1 MNFKLGKKAKNEKN
15 LENETEQNS
24 SEQGSETPQ
33 DKASQANANVSE
45 KSPSP
50 EQEMSESTGAV
61 SEHQELQEKADAKEP
76 LKNTAE
82 NLSFS
87 PEKMSFTPDPP
98 EEETPEVSGTSTAS
112 RATEEASTKSELL
125 TAEEHVATAAS
136 IVEAAESEGQ
146 SSEEPAANSA
156 NAASGQGG
164 DSPQNEL
171 LPDSPSEAETSS
183 EEKAADDKAARKAAA
198 ARNRRFL
205 LKLAL
210 GGVFAA
216 LYVLLAMA
224 LAPISYGILQ
234 FRLSEVLVALPLLSS
249 AAVPGVFLGCL
260 IANVLNPQNLGLV
273 DIFGGSLATLAAAC
287 ISYALGRG
295 YRETLSRRREIKLLP
310 EIEQQKIRRSQWW
323 RRFFL
328 LLPPVLLN
336 MFSVGI
342 YLPYLLLEA
351 PSQLEIVGSVTL
363 IGLSEAAVVYG
374 LGLPLL
380 LALERSGLPWQK
392 L

>member
-1 MNFKLGKKAKNEKN
+1 MNFSLGKKARNDKNPQSEAELNASENGSEKFQEEADIKRSRS
-15 LENETEQNS
+15 ENPAHGREQSEAMASEQTGSHEEIDKTKS
-24 SEQGSETPQ
+24 SE
-33 DKASQANANVSE
+33 NA
-45 KSPSP
+45 
-50 EQEMSESTGAV
+50 
-61 SEHQELQEKADAKEP
+61 
-76 LKNTAE
+76 AE

-98 EEETPEVSGTSTAS
+98 KEETPEVSGTSTAS

-136 IVEAAESEGQ
+136 TAEAAESEEQ
-146 SSEEPAANSA
+146 SSEVPAANSA
-156 NAASGQGG
+156 NAASGQDGE
-164 DSPQNEL
+164 SAQNEL

-183 EEKAADDKAARKAAA
+183 EEIAADDKAARKAAA

-216 LYVLLAMA
+216 IYVLLALA

>member
-1 MNFKLGKKAKNEKN
+1 MNFSLGKKARNDKNPQSEAELNASENGSEKFQEEADIKRSRS
-15 LENETEQNS
+15 ENPVHGREQSEAMASEQTGSHEEIDKTKS
-24 SEQGSETPQ
+24 SE
-33 DKASQANANVSE
+33 
-45 KSPSP
+45 
-50 EQEMSESTGAV
+50 
-61 SEHQELQEKADAKEP
+61 
-76 LKNTAE
+76 NTAE

-98 EEETPEVSGTSTAS
+98 EEKASEVSGSSTAS
-112 RATEEASTKSELL
+112 KTTEEASTKSELL

-136 IVEAAESEGQ
+136 IAEAAESEEQ

-164 DSPQNEL
+164 ESAQNEL

-216 LYVLLAMA
+216 LYVLLALA

>member
-1 MNFKLGKKAKNEKN
+1 MMNFKLGKKAKNEQN
-15 LENETEQNS
+15 LEYESEPNS
-24 SEQGSETPQ
+24 SEQGSDRLQ
-33 DKASQANANVSE
+33 DEARQVKANSSG
-45 KSPSP
+45 KSSSP
-50 EQEMSESTGAV
+50 EQEMSEATGAV
-61 SEHQELQEKADAKEP
+61 SEQQELQEKADAEEP
-76 LKNTAE
+76 LQNMAE

-98 EEETPEVSGTSTAS
+98 EEAN
-112 RATEEASTKSELL
+112 
-125 TAEEHVATAAS
+125 AE
-136 IVEAAESEGQ
+136 Q
-146 SSEEPAANSA
+146 SSQIKADDLANSA
-156 NAASGQGG
+156 ADKTEDKAAEPSGESTQK
-164 DSPQNEL
+164 EVL
-171 LPDSPSEAETSS
+171 LPGSQPEAESPA
-183 EEKAADDKAARKAAA
+183 EEKAEDDKAARKAAA
-198 ARNRRFL
+198 ARNRSLL

-210 GGVFAA
+210 GGIFAA
-216 LYVLLAMA
+216 LYVLLALA

-234 FRLSEVLVALPLLSS
+234 FRLSEVLAALPLLSS

-260 IANVLNPQNLGLV
+260 IANILNPQNLGLV

-295 YRETLSRRREIKLLP
+295 YRETLSRRREIRQLP

-336 MFSVGI
+336 MFTVGI

>member
-1 MNFKLGKKAKNEKN
+1 MMNFKLGKKAKD
-15 LENETEQNS
+15 EQNSEYESEPNS
-24 SEQGSETPQ
+24 SEQGSDKLQ
-33 DKASQANANVSE
+33 DEARQAKANSTG

-50 EQEMSESTGAV
+50 EQEMSEATGAV
-61 SEHQELQEKADAKEP
+61 SEQQELQEKADAEEP
-76 LKNTAE
+76 LQNTAE

-87 PEKMSFTPDPP
+87 LEKMSFTPDLP
-98 EEETPEVSGTSTAS
+98 EEAN
-112 RATEEASTKSELL
+112 SE
-125 TAEEHVATAAS
+125 
-136 IVEAAESEGQ
+136 Q
-146 SSEEPAANSA
+146 SSEIKDDDLANSA
-156 NAASGQGG
+156 ADKTEDKAAEPSVESAQK
-164 DSPQNEL
+164 EVL
-171 LPDSPSEAETSS
+171 LGSQPEAESPA
-183 EEKAADDKAARKAAA
+183 EEKAEDNKAARKAAA
-198 ARNRRFL
+198 ARNRSLL

-210 GGVFAA
+210 GGIFAA
-216 LYVLLAMA
+216 LYVLLALA

-260 IANVLNPQNLGLV
+260 IANILNPQNLGLV

-336 MFSVGI
+336 MFTVGI

>member
-50 EQEMSESTGAV
+50 EK
-61 SEHQELQEKADAKEP
+61 EKADAEEP
-76 LKNTAE
+76 LQNTVE

-136 IVEAAESEGQ
+136 IAEAAESEEQ

-183 EEKAADDKAARKAAA
+183 GEKAADDKAARKAAA

-216 LYVLLAMA
+216 LYVLLALA

>member
-1 MNFKLGKKAKNEKN
+1 M
-15 LENETEQNS
+15 
-24 SEQGSETPQ
+24 
-33 DKASQANANVSE
+33 
-45 KSPSP
+45 
-50 EQEMSESTGAV
+50 
-61 SEHQELQEKADAKEP
+61 
-76 LKNTAE
+76 
-82 NLSFS
+82 
-87 PEKMSFTPDPP
+87 
-98 EEETPEVSGTSTAS
+98 
-112 RATEEASTKSELL
+112 
-125 TAEEHVATAAS
+125 
-136 IVEAAESEGQ
+136 
-146 SSEEPAANSA
+146 
-156 NAASGQGG
+156 
-164 DSPQNEL
+164 
-171 LPDSPSEAETSS
+171 
-183 EEKAADDKAARKAAA
+183 
-198 ARNRRFL
+198 
-205 LKLAL
+205 
-210 GGVFAA
+210 
-216 LYVLLAMA
+216 
-224 LAPISYGILQ
+224 
-234 FRLSEVLVALPLLSS
+234 
-249 AAVPGVFLGCL
+249 
-260 IANVLNPQNLGLV
+260 NPQNLGLV

>member
-1 MNFKLGKKAKNEKN
+1 MNFSLGKKARNDKNPQSEAELNASENGSEKFQEEADIKRSRS
-15 LENETEQNS
+15 ENPAHGREQSEAMASEQTGSHEEIDKTKS
-24 SEQGSETPQ
+24 SE
-33 DKASQANANVSE
+33 NA
-45 KSPSP
+45 
-50 EQEMSESTGAV
+50 
-61 SEHQELQEKADAKEP
+61 
-76 LKNTAE
+76 AE

-98 EEETPEVSGTSTAS
+98 KEEASEVSGSSTVS
-112 RATEEASTKSELL
+112 KTTEEASTKSELL

-136 IVEAAESEGQ
+136 TAEAAESEEQ

-164 DSPQNEL
+164 DSPQNDL

-216 LYVLLAMA
+216 LYVLLALA

>member
-1 MNFKLGKKAKNEKN
+1 MNFKLGKKAKDEKN

-24 SEQGSETPQ
+24 SEQGSETLQ
-33 DKASQANANVSE
+33 DEASQANADVSE

-50 EQEMSESTGAV
+50 EQGMSESTGAV
-61 SEHQELQEKADAKEP
+61 SEHQELQKKADAEEP
-76 LKNTAE
+76 LQNTAE

-98 EEETPEVSGTSTAS
+98 EEEASEVSGSSKAS
-112 RATEEASTKSELL
+112 LASEEASIKSELL
-125 TAEEHVATAAS
+125 TA
-136 IVEAAESEGQ
+136 
-146 SSEEPAANSA
+146 EEPAANSA
-156 NAASGQGG
+156 NAAAGQ
-164 DSPQNEL
+164 SRESTQNEL
-171 LPDSPSEAETSS
+171 LPDSPSKAETSS
-183 EEKAADDKAARKAAA
+183 GEKAADDKAARKAAA

-216 LYVLLAMA
+216 LYVLLALA

-295 YRETLSRRREIKLLP
+295 YRETLSRRREIKQLP
-310 EIEQQKIRRSQWW
+310 ETEQQKIRRSQWW

>member
-1 MNFKLGKKAKNEKN
+1 MMNFKLGKNAKDEQN
-15 LENETEQNS
+15 LEYESEPNS
-24 SEQGSETPQ
+24 SEQGSDKLQ
-33 DKASQANANVSE
+33 DEARQVKANSTG

-50 EQEMSESTGAV
+50 EQEMSEATGAV
-61 SEHQELQEKADAKEP
+61 SEQQELQEKADAEEP
-76 LKNTAE
+76 LQNTAE

-87 PEKMSFTPDPP
+87 PEKMSFTPDLP
-98 EEETPEVSGTSTAS
+98 EEAN
-112 RATEEASTKSELL
+112 SE
-125 TAEEHVATAAS
+125 
-136 IVEAAESEGQ
+136 Q
-146 SSEEPAANSA
+146 SSEIKTDNLANSA
-156 NAASGQGG
+156 ADKTEDKAAEPSVESAQK
-164 DSPQNEL
+164 EVL
-171 LPDSPSEAETSS
+171 LGSQPEAESS
-183 EEKAADDKAARKAAA
+183 AEEKAEDNKAARNAAA
-198 ARNRRFL
+198 ARNRSLL

-210 GGVFAA
+210 GGIFAA
-216 LYVLLAMA
+216 LYVLLALA

-260 IANVLNPQNLGLV
+260 IANILNPQNLGLV

-295 YRETLSRRREIKLLP
+295 YRETLSRRREIRLLP

-336 MFSVGI
+336 MFTVGI

>member
-61 SEHQELQEKADAKEP
+61 SEHQERKEKADAEEP
-76 LKNTAE
+76 LQNTAE

-98 EEETPEVSGTSTAS
+98 KEEASEVSGSSTVS
-112 RATEEASTKSELL
+112 KTTEEASTKSELL

-136 IVEAAESEGQ
+136 TAEAAESEEQ

-164 DSPQNEL
+164 DSPQNDL

-216 LYVLLAMA
+216 LYVLLALA

>member
-1 MNFKLGKKAKNEKN
+1 MNFSLGKKARNDKNPQSEAELNASENGSEKFQEGADIKRSRS
-15 LENETEQNS
+15 ENPAHGREQSEAMASEQTGSHEEIDKTKS
-24 SEQGSETPQ
+24 SE
-33 DKASQANANVSE
+33 NA
-45 KSPSP
+45 
-50 EQEMSESTGAV
+50 
-61 SEHQELQEKADAKEP
+61 
-76 LKNTAE
+76 AE

-136 IVEAAESEGQ
+136 IAEAAESEEQ

-164 DSPQNEL
+164 DSPQNDL

-183 EEKAADDKAARKAAA
+183 EEKAADDKAARKVAA

-216 LYVLLAMA
+216 LYVLLALA